1 MHHHIR
7 SGLRTRRSRR
17 PDVGLDIGE
26 DHSDP
31 AEFRDAVVLAGKLG
45 FDVAWLGD
53 HFMPWVHS
61 GNRSAFVWSLLG
73 SSLEASKKVR
83 VGPYVTTPIG
93 GRYHPA
99 IVAQAAATL
108 DNMYP
113 GRFVLG
119 VGTGESMNEAPFMPE
134 WPAWKE
140 RMDRLVEGVKFMRKL
155 WTSDS
160 YFDFDGRYFKSKQ
173 VFLYTKPRTQ
183 IKILFSSVGEKSATI
198 AGRYGDGI
206 ITVNMRNTLERIR
219 QTIFG
224 NFDAGARSAGKDP
237 STLEKVVTV
246 RFTFESEREYLK
258 RARGSSGPLA
268 RGSYDEPDPRR
279 IERMSSTIPDD
290 DLLKTTEFCSS
301 WPQVA
306 ELFWKYKDAGATQ
319 VVLPA
324 GADEKLIRTYARRL
338 LPLLAP

>member
-1 MHHHIR
+1 MR
-7 SGLRTRRSRR
+7 SRRSRR
-17 PDVGLDIGE
+17 PQVGLDIGE
-26 DHSDP
+26 NHKDP
-31 AEFRDAVVLAGKLG
+31 ADFRDAVVLAGRLG

-61 GNRSAFVWSLLG
+61 GERSAFVWSLLG

-99 IVAQAAATL
+99 VVAQAAATL
-108 DNMYP
+108 DSMYP

-119 VGTGESMNEAPFMPE
+119 VGTGEAMSEAPFL
-134 WPAWKE
+134 PAWPRWRE
-140 RMDRLVEGVKFMRKL
+140 RMDRLIEGVQFMRKL

-160 YFDFDGRYFKSKQ
+160 YFDFDGKYFKSKQ
-173 VFLYTKPRTQ
+173 VFLYTKPRTE
-183 IKILFSSVGEKSATI
+183 IRVLFSSVGEKSATI
-198 AGRYGDGI
+198 AGEYGDGI
-206 ITVNMRNTLERIR
+206 ITVNMRNSLDRIR

-224 NFDAGARSAGKDP
+224 NFDAGAKAVGKDP

-246 RFTFESEREYLK
+246 SFTFESEREFLK
-258 RARGSSGPLA
+258 RARGGSGPLA

-279 IERMSSTIPDD
+279 IERMGSTISDE

-301 WPQVA
+301 WPEVA
-306 ELFWKYKDAGATQ
+306 ELIWKYKDAGATQ

-324 GADEKLIRTYARRL
+324 EADTELIRRYAGKL
-338 LPLLAP
+338 LPLLVS